1 MAERALWALCL
12 GALFL
17 ICALAL
23 REGVRA
29 SGDLDWP
36 GDPDLFRDIAQ
47 SQTFLQGN
55 WDGDPYYRHGK
66 LWYSPLVPAAVAV
79 GSRLTNSPT
88 HRLYARAGAYLNL
101 LAPLCF
107 FALVAQFFTRGAA
120 LAAVFS
126 FVFLSGQ
133 NLPAFASAT
142 YSPWLFPGLFAQSF
156 FFLSLIALR
165 WAWSSQSH
173 LRYGIAGFVCGVTF
187 LAHAA
192 PAVILVAIVA
202 SIAFSAEPG
211 PASATSR
218 RALSTQWLAL
228 LLSAVAVSSPLL
240 WTIAV
245 HYGLR
250 TRNPGPGSWQWP
262 LLYWRELAHLASVAL
277 SWATAAA
284 FLGALVTWRR
294 RKGSFEARVL
304 GVWAIACV
312 LWIGYGYLT
321 RVLASS
327 IALPR
332 ALPSHHFVFYLK
344 ALESV
349 FFGVGVAAVCGFL
362 TGRLGGRFGVRLAPD
377 ALVSAL
383 VVALVALHYPSYRER
398 PDFTLSRRKAERF
411 LERNDRLAAFD
422 WIAKNTEPEA
432 VFLCE
437 DDLSLYVVGPAGRKV
452 VAADRFFSNPYLD
465 WNYRNR
471 RRNRMLRC
479 LADEDEPCFRALASQ
494 HEVAYVLVESGEIT
508 GLENVAFIE
517 KLFERGR
524 VRIYGVRRSSA
535 PADSSSS

>member
-1 MAERALWALCL
+1 MGERALSALSAMTL
-12 GALFL
+12 GVLVL

-29 SGDLDWP
+29 SSDLDWP

-55 WDGDPYYRHGK
+55 WDGDPYYRDGK

-79 GSRLTNSPT
+79 GSRLTDSPT
-88 HRLYARAGAYLNL
+88 HRIYARAGAYLNL

-107 FALVAQFFTRGAA
+107 FALVAQFFDRGAA
-120 LAAVFS
+120 LAAAFA

-165 WAWSSQSH
+165 WAWRGGSH
-173 LRYGIAGFVCGVTF
+173 LRYGIAGSLCGVTF
-187 LAHAA
+187 LAHPA
-192 PAVILVAIVA
+192 PAVILIPIVA
-202 SIAFSAEPG
+202 SIAFWSEPG
-211 PASATSR
+211 AVRETPR
-218 RALSTQWLAL
+218 RALSTRWLAL
-228 LLSAVAVSSPLL
+228 VVSAAAVSSPLW

-250 TRNPGPGSWQWP
+250 TQNPGPGGWQWP
-262 LLYWRELAHLASVAL
+262 LLYRRELAHLASLAIT
-277 SWATAAA
+277 WATAAA
-284 FLGALVTWRR
+284 LLGALVMWRR
-294 RKGSFEARVL
+294 KRGSFEARVL
-304 GVWAIACV
+304 GVWAIACA

-321 RVLASS
+321 RLFTAFP
-327 IALPR
+327 LPR
-332 ALPSHHFVFYLK
+332 AVPSHHFVFYLK

-349 FFGVGVAAVCGFL
+349 LFGVGVAAICGFL
-362 TGRLGGRFGVRLAPD
+362 TSRLGGRFGVRLAPD

-437 DDLSLYVVGPAGRKV
+437 DALSLYVVGPAGRKV
-452 VAADRFFSNPYLD
+452 VAADRYFSNPYLD
-465 WNYRNR
+465 WSYRNR

-479 LADEDEPCFRALASQ
+479 LADENEPCFRSLASQ
-494 HEVAYVLVESGEIT
+494 HEVAYVLVESGKT
-508 GLENVAFIE
+508 PRLENVAFIE

-524 VRIYGVRRSSA
+524 VQIFGVRQRRAAPSS
-535 PADSSSS
+535 